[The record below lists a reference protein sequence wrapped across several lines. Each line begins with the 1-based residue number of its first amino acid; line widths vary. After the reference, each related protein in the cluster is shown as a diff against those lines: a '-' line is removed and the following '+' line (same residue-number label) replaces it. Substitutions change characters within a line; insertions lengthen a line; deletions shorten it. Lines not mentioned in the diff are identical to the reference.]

1 MTHTPDVESRG
12 TDAAAPM
19 DDIPPAVMETLVV
32 LDQTAAIDVSAQEP
46 REIEIEGHVVPG
58 YELKYGPILPPWAT
72 TKQGWQDQIKLHIR
86 KTAYI
91 AAVHTVRSPKYT
103 GRLALRTLIGAAVG
117 VRGGWRFVSA
127 YDHKVVVD
135 QALNEGRKKDAANER
150 ATRRSEIWRRT
161 KWTTALG
168 LPGLGLLNALAVHY
182 PLLPWGVG
190 ALAAAAAAAAGS
202 TVSEVAVIDTPQL
215 PVRLELAPEHLND
228 AFRAAGLIK
237 QGQALTLVQ
246 GVAKDGKGWA
256 CILDL
261 PRGCGKTANDV
272 LRLREVL
279 AAELG
284 VDEIQLIMS
293 RIRAHA
299 GGHGGRIAIWVADDD
314 PYMGKPISS
323 PLVGAET
330 WSVWEPI
337 PFGRDARG
345 NLIVLS
351 IMWQSMF
358 FGGLPRRGKTFSQRL
373 LTAAGVLDAWVRHYV
388 ADGKG
393 GSDWMAMRAIAHR
406 LVLGAEDDAIAAL
419 VAMLNE
425 LIVEMERR
433 FRIFRDLPASVCPE
447 SKLTPAIMRKYRM
460 PVIFVTIDELQEYFT
475 AMDKDLKD
483 EVINK
488 LCRIA
493 RRGPA
498 AGFIC
503 NFASQRPD
511 ADSVPTKLREI
522 VSYRYCTQVVDKT
535 SSDMVLGK
543 GKANQ
548 GADASILQEEHKGV
562 GVLVTGPGSYV
573 MPKCDYLDNAAF
585 AEVCSR
591 GRALREKE
599 GTLSGDAVGD
609 VVSAAESAGK
619 QIPPVISD
627 VLYVMHNS
635 PRMFT
640 TDILTG
646 LVNVDE
652 DTYGDWDA
660 VRLAEELELAGVRR
674 STKQVKIDGQNL
686 AGYNRRDIED
696 AVPAELF
703 ETPVGAAR

>member
-1 MTHTPDVESRG
+1 MNNQPCTEETPAPADVADPSTEL
-12 TDAAAPM
+12 
-19 DDIPPAVMETLVV
+19 AVR
-32 LDQTAAIDVSAQEP
+32 QASTAAVTTAEQP
-46 REIEIEGHVVPG
+46 REIEIDGHVVPS
-58 YELKYGPILPPWAT
+58 YERELGPIFPAWAT
-72 TKQGWQDQIKLHIR
+72 TPQGWQDKVRLHTR
-86 KTAYI
+86 KMAYI
-91 AAVHTVRSPKYT
+91 GAWHAVRSPKYA
-103 GRLALRTLIGAAVG
+103 GRLAASAAAGSAVG
-117 VRGGWRFVSA
+117 VRAGFRFLTAAEHAPVI
-127 YDHKVVVD
+127 K
-135 QALNEGRKKDAANER
+135 QALAEGRTKDAANER
-150 ATRRSEIWRRT
+150 KVRRAEIWART
-161 KWTTALG
+161 KWTGGLG
-168 LPGLGLLNALAVHY
+168 LPGLGLLNALVTEY
-182 PLLPWGVG
+182 PLLPFGLG
-190 ALAAAAAAAAGS
+190 ALAASAAAVAGR
-202 TVSEVAVIDTPQL
+202 TVREVAVIDSAEL
-215 PVRLELAPEHLND
+215 PVRLDLAPEHLTE

-237 QGQALTLVQ
+237 AGQALTLIQ
-246 GVAKDGKGWA
+246 QPIRDGKGWA
-256 CILDL
+256 SIIDL

-272 LRLREVL
+272 LSQREVL

-293 RIRAHA
+293 RVRAHA
-299 GGHGGRIAIWVADDD
+299 GGHGGRIALWVADDD
-314 PYMGKPISS
+314 PYMGKPTTS
-323 PLVGAET
+323 PMAGADA
-330 WSVWEPI
+330 WSVWDPI
-337 PFGRDARG
+337 PFGVDARG

-393 GSDWMAMRAIAHR
+393 GADWMPMRGVAHR

-419 VAMLNE
+419 VAMLDE

-433 FRIFRDLPASVCPE
+433 FKIFRDLPASICPE
-447 SKLTPAIMRKYRM
+447 SKLTPHIMRKYKM
-460 PVIFVTIDELQEYFT
+460 PVIFVTVDELQEYFT

-522 VSYRYCTQVVDKT
+522 ITIRYSTQVVDKT

-543 GKANQ
+543 GKAKQ

-562 GVLVTGPGSYV
+562 GVLITGPGSYV
-573 MPKCDYLDNAAF
+573 IPKCDYLDNAAF
-585 AEVCSR
+585 AEVCRR
-591 GRALREKE
+591 GRALREQA
-599 GTLSGDAVGD
+599 GTLSGDAAGD
-609 VVSAAESAGK
+609 VVSAAEQAG
-619 QIPPVISD
+619 QAIPAVLSD

-640 TDILTG
+640 SDILAA

-652 DTYGDWDA
+652 DSYGDWDPS
-660 VRLAEELELAGVRR
+660 RLAEELERAGVRR
-674 STKQVKIDGQNL
+674 TTKQVKIDGVNL
-686 AGYNRRDIED
+686 AGYQRRDIED
-696 AVPAELF
+696 AVPVELF
-703 ETPVGAAR
+703 ASPVGTRS